1 MMIVRLWSY
10 RHLVL
15 SLVRRQYHLRYRQSF
30 AGLFWAMIPPLATL
44 GVGSLVFDNVVPVE
58 TGGHSYVLL
67 TMAAVVPWTF
77 FASTMTFGVPSVVAA
92 FPMVTRLSFPR
103 AALPLSLVGLSI
115 LDLLVS
121 LGLFTIFAFAL
132 GDGLPVTAAWLPLV
146 LLVEVALVCG
156 LVLLGSALNV
166 FARDIR
172 LAVPLVVQ
180 FWLFLT
186 PVMYPI
192 GKVPEALRP
201 WYVANPMTGIV
212 ESAKALLVRGEGLDA
227 TLIVPSLLGALGIL
241 LLGAWY
247 FAGTESRFADA
258 I

>member
-1 MMIVRLWSY
+1 
-10 RHLVL
+10 LVL
-15 SLVRRQYHLRYRQSF
+15 SLIRRQYHLRYRQSF
-30 AGLFWAMIPPLATL
+30 AGLFWALIPPLATL
-44 GVGSLVFDNVVPVE
+44 GVGSLVFGSVVPVE
-58 TGGHSYVLL
+58 TDGHPYALL

-115 LDLLVS
+115 LDLLIS
-121 LGLFTIFAFAL
+121 LALFTILAFIL
-132 GDGLPVTAAWLPLV
+132 GDGLPLTAAWLPLV
-146 LLVEVALVCG
+146 LLVEVALVSG

-186 PVMYPI
+186 PVMYPLT
-192 GKVPEALRP
+192 KVPEALRP
-201 WYVANPMTGIV
+201 WYLANPMTGIV
-212 ESAKALLVRGEGLDA
+212 ESAKGVLVRGEGLDPA
-227 TLIVPSLLGALGIL
+227 LIVPSAVGALGLL
-241 LLGAWY
+241 LLGGWY
-247 FAGTESRFADA
+247 FSGTESRFADA